1 MSEMEKSVR
10 ALGGK
15 TYRLALKAD
24 PLHRMK
30 NAGEI
35 AIMDW
40 LVDYV
45 DRSDDHTIVIYEN
58 GKVPKLLS
66 EWDFDAN
73 IDVYTTRAFLHYCED
88 CCRAIPTGHHI
99 VKGSAGRCFE
109 ARSSGS
115 VDRVVGHDA
124 KGQARPYSDREVE
137 TSEDW

>member
-88 CCRAIPTGHHI
+88 VGFIANAEQIWSDLVAQKP
-99 VKGSAGRCFE
+99 
-109 ARSSGS
+109 S
-115 VDRVVGHDA
+115 VNPRLDSTLR
-124 KGQARPYSDREVE
+124 RRMP
-137 TSEDW
+137 

>member
-88 CCRAIPTGHHI
+88 YWEITILGGI
-99 VKGSAGRCFE
+99 FQYYGGEVKGRPSAPDGR
-109 ARSSGS
+109 A
-115 VDRVVGHDA
+115 D
-124 KGQARPYSDREVE
+124 
-137 TSEDW
+137 